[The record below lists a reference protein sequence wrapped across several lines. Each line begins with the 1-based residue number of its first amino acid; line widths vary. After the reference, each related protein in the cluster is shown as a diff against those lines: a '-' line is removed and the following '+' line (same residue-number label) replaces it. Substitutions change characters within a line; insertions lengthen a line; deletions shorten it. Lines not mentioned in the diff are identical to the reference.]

1 MDKETNIMKVG
12 KRMPYRVQDGMF
24 NDIERNVLTETGCAG
39 KSGHR
44 CRIAGAACA
53 LAASLA
59 LVISLYRHI
68 QSSTVDSF
76 AEVQEAF
83 ADLDNAD
90 QAFLKEVYNEDTF
103 LNINY

>member
-12 KRMPYRVQDGMF
+12 RRMPYKVPDGMF
-24 NDIERNVLTETGCAG
+24 DDIERNVLTETGCAG
-39 KSGHR
+39 KSGH
-44 CRIAGAACA
+44 CGRIAGVACA

-59 LVISLYRHI
+59 LVISLSRHI

-90 QAFLKEVYNEDTF
+90 QIFLKEVYNEDTF